1 MVLVGSFLQAY
12 GNGAFALARVTGYR
26 VRRKQRKWGEVLT
39 CGFPAIQFDRV
50 RLQVYAAG
58 GEVEQEDDKTYL
70 FRGLDGTPDQQMV
83 CEPAPKPK
91 PEPKPQT
98 QYATTENL
106 PAACGYGWLAE
117 AVRAYNLSQSTQ
129 MDAMLFISTLQHR
142 LTDADTTTSSAC
154 SATC

>member
-1 MVLVGSFLQAY
+1 MTEREILERQEQTGNREYLLVLVGSFLQAY

-39 CGFPAIQFDRV
+39 CGFPAIHFDRV

-58 GEVEQEDDKTYL
+58 GEVEQVDDKTYL
-70 FRGLDGTPDQQMV
+70 FRGLDGTPDPQMV
-83 CEPAPKPK
+83 CEPAPK

-106 PAACGYGWLAE
+106 PAACGYGYGYFVRRARRVKM
-117 AVRAYNLSQSTQ
+117 AVRQA
-129 MDAMLFISTLQHR
+129 A
-142 LTDADTTTSSAC
+142 
-154 SATC
+154 